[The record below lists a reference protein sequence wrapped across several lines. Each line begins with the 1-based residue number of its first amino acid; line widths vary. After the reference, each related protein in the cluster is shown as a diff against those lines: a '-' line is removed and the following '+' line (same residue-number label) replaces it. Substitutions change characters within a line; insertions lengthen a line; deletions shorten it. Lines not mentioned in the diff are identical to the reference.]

1 MSNEIREAVQMVLTR
16 METHPEDFYS
26 HDRLHTHASARFGW
40 VWGVLNGD
48 TYGLN
53 EAELAAIKQGYDKV
67 MYGKFHDRVLESM
80 LRDPEQEEILERQGS
95 SLKYKPYQYT
105 DPRMVFTRSQAEIAK
120 RLGVSP
126 QEYAR
131 AMSKVTK

>member
-1 MSNEIREAVQMVLTR
+1 MLMDENR
-16 METHPEDFYS
+16 
-26 HDRLHTHASARFGW
+26 AS
-40 VWGVLNGD
+40 
-48 TYGLN
+48 
-53 EAELAAIKQGYDKV
+53 
-67 MYGKFHDRVLESM
+67 M
-80 LRDPEQEEILERQGS
+80 ERQGS
-95 SLKYKPYQYT
+95 SLKYKPVQYT